1 MSQVLRFPTDR
12 IKRPVPLYDVEDL
25 VEDVAASAMSQMI
38 DFGYSVQGDDNIRDV
53 ALIVESLKAAM
64 ARSMGRP
71 HGLHAVSNNINIET
85 PRPVANTV
93 YG

>member
-1 MSQVLRFPTDR
+1 MNQVLAFPTHR
-12 IKRPVPLYDVEDL
+12 IKRPAPVYNVEDL

-71 HGLHAVSNNINIET
+71 HGLHAVSDNIIIET
-85 PRPVANTV
+85 PRPLANTV
-93 YG
+93 CG